1 MILEQFVPDS
11 LYGVTSDLASLKEG
25 IILRLGWE
33 S

>member
-1 MILEQFVPDS
+1 MILEQFVPES

-25 IILRLGWE
+25 IMLLGWE